1 MVGSSRPKS
10 FVRVAQELSNPLHAI
25 LLTAAMLRED
35 VTDLQQGVELDVIR
49 APAARARE
57 TQGSDPPR
65 DWSGYRSALALGIAG
80 GGGRV
85 LTMTRVQ
92 RGRLRLRTSP
102 SPLRA
107 S

>member
-35 VTDLQQGVELDVIR
+35 VTDLQQGFELDVIR
-49 APAARARE
+49 AQAARARE

-65 DWSGYRSALALGIAG
+65 DWSGYRSALALVIAG
-80 GGGRV
+80 GGRV
-85 LTMTRVQ
+85 PTVTRVQ
-92 RGRLRLRTSP
+92 RGSLGLRTSP
-102 SPLRA
+102 SPLRG